1 MHNTIALHSDFNW
14 IVWALAF
21 LYNSSFLCGHQ
32 NWFNNYSETN
42 LPPIDSLDWVK
53 GFEWKGLFVRVESL
67 DKAKETINEI
77 KALNYAFFDYIQV
90 IDCVKSA
97 SSKKN
102 NVNLLSNEIVFPFLS
117 YASFGTLVMV
127 VTACI
132 DKYIYEPNDTLINDF
147 SITVL
152 SGTMMSE
159 KSSKKEFYDEFSY
172 INKRKNSEEKI
183 ANNDIHL
190 SNYDKDDL
198 STSLILSK
206 ISNNNLIKIIGDDN
220 GATHKDKFK
229 LMLINV
235 HSLIPELLH
244 ESNEKIFLVKL
255 NEDKT
260 QKFISHQVS
269 NLDSIGGKLL
279 NEFGIIYNND
289 EDLSSIEN
297 RFDNFKYKILYQKKL
312 TFQSLSLVNSELIFN
327 NFINLAFQQ
336 NKKLSD
342 MLEQFDPS
350 NESNV
355 PFPPPPQ
362 SICLINYA
370 LINKTKMKYPIIT
383 SDHHNSISKL
393 NFVYHIEKF
402 CSKLNS
408 KSHTIT
414 TSAALKSYMH
424 KYGINFSFLFFFLE
438 KISNKKMNDLIQ
450 ITILSS
456 IIKKFLSYHESVN
469 YYLKLDLY
477 DKTKTSDLFNVTNF
491 VFDSEN
497 EEPLNMNDIKKKKIA
512 LIIKAILNDNDP
524 IVFENNFVKF
534 FYNQLSFFTLI
545 KFLKWKILDEEYR
558 FNILSQNTSR
568 KYSIPNLLFQFSI
581 AAKNDPFTF
590 ISCLESYLNIS
601 IDPFIKHST
610 SISLENSGQI
620 NSRNII
626 IKDPKVISFINSK
639 EISSYMLSK
648 CVTVNNSFSNLNM
661 SNNNQLFVNNLSI
674 SRGNTSI
681 NAIPLFNNIIKANN
695 NVSNTNISMYDNSI
709 NAIIGGNKNHQRI
722 NSNNVTVM
730 QNVNIAP
737 GCDISGSL
745 GNVNNTRTNVN
756 KSIINNIKNNIANVS
771 WKDILSK
778 TPIDMM
784 LPPINYKMLFNTHSI
799 NNSKESKLYN
809 YLSIYY
815 QLCKYDILVDWK
827 SSIELIFEGII
838 SHDSQCENEL
848 LVALVFSFIHNF
860 FIEDNKAKAK
870 EIITKMKEIQKKTFW
885 QNYSLISVLSL
896 FEAMT
901 SEKCNDKEEN
911 YSKCLTNL
919 LLEYGDTRGK
929 RTMGHPLMM
938 VPLYKLAKTTSILDN
953 ASNEYIKEMFKSI
966 EYNILNY
973 EGASNIRDNNTKPY
987 FFNENTI
994 YAKHFEK
1001 KKKVVIENGYEE
1013 PEDIDENIEESE
1025 CFDINYDM
1033 NNIEGGL
1040 SQANYTLTV
1049 NDCPRWKFFPF
1060 PPISD
1065 VKHSYKQIFHTKEY
1079 IIYFMSSLF
1088 SVLSFSNITNYCFN
1102 EDFLSIYQLSK
1113 SNGKEDKSL
1122 NTQTQTTTSTNNIAV
1137 GNSSINNTKQP
1148 TNQLSYYLNDLI
1160 LDKLSYKN
1168 KPADGI
1174 VLSFGHNSHNETSHD
1189 SYEMLTLPRLI
1200 FKLTHCIIK
1209 KIFCGAEHT
1218 IAISSEYDAY
1228 AWGNNSQGQCGTGTE
1243 EIAKSPTRVKISP
1256 AVLSASCGSNF
1267 TYFLTKDT
1275 NELYFCGYHHETKAV
1290 HRIPN
1295 KFIFSLAKDDKI
1307 SNVSSGESHSLLL
1320 TTTKKVFSW
1329 GYGGDSQLGI
1339 SSLPSSSFVGKPK
1352 LITDLCC
1359 INITSLSCGN
1369 SHCLATDADGKV
1381 YGWGLSSHGELG
1393 LDFCKDTYIKDQ
1405 NCILKCHRKNPVRI
1419 TTMNAYNVKKTVCG
1433 SNFSLFLTENDEVF
1447 ACGLNNKMQLGIQ
1460 KDNNSICN
1468 DITIPRS
1475 IDAFYGMKV
1484 HNISCG
1490 ESHCLAIVS
1499 DNVSRMKMVWGWGSN
1514 LYGQIGI
1521 GNQISQAQPKPIS
1534 FFMDYSGG
1542 VVKDIQCG
1550 KNFSIVLLAKKKNN
1564 ENNEL
1569 TDKDKDEMYMKY
1581 NIFELFSIF

>member
-21 LYNSSFLCGHQ
+21 LYNSSLLCGHQ
-32 NWFNNYSETN
+32 NWFDNYNETN

-53 GFEWKGLFVRVESL
+53 GFEWKGLFIQVESF
-67 DKAKETINEI
+67 DKAKEKINEV

-90 IDCVKSA
+90 IDCVKST

-102 NVNLLSNEIVFPFLS
+102 KGHLLSNEIVFPFLS
-117 YASFGTLVMV
+117 YASFGNLVMV
-127 VTACI
+127 VTASI
-132 DKYIYEPNDTLINDF
+132 DKFIYQPNDTLINDF
-147 SITVL
+147 SLTVI
-152 SGTMMSE
+152 SETVMSE
-159 KSSKKEFYDEFSY
+159 QSSKEEFYDEFSY
-172 INKRKNSEEKI
+172 INNGKNSEEKI
-183 ANNDIHL
+183 ANKDIDL
-190 SNYDKDDL
+190 SEYDREDL

-206 ISNNNLIKIIGDDN
+206 ISNNNLIKIIGDDDS
-220 GATHKDKFK
+220 GAHKDKFK

-235 HSLIPELLH
+235 NSLIPELLL
-244 ESNEKIFLVKL
+244 ESNEKVFLVKL

-260 QKFISHQVS
+260 QKFISHEFS
-269 NLDSIGGKLL
+269 SLDSIGGKLI
-279 NEFGIIYNND
+279 NEFGVIYNSD
-289 EDLSSIEN
+289 EDLSAIEN
-297 RFDNFKYKILYQKKL
+297 RFDNFKYKILYQKQL
-312 TFQSLSLVNSELIFN
+312 TSQSLSLVNSELIFN
-327 NFINLAFQQ
+327 NFLNLAFQQ
-336 NKKLSD
+336 NKKLTE

-350 NESNV
+350 NESNF

-370 LINKTKMKYPIIT
+370 LINKSKMKYSII
-383 SDHHNSISKL
+383 SSEHHRSISKL
-393 NFVYHIEKF
+393 NFVYHIEKICF
-402 CSKLNS
+402 KLNS

-414 TSAALKSYMH
+414 TSVALKSYMH

-438 KISNKKMNDLIQ
+438 KISNQKMNDLIQ
-450 ITILSS
+450 ITILCST
-456 IIKKFLSYHESVN
+456 IKKFLNYHESVN

-477 DKTKTSDLFNVTNF
+477 DKTKNADLFNMTNF
-491 VFDSEN
+491 IFDN
-497 EEPLNMNDIKKKKIA
+497 EKEEALSMNDIKKKKIA
-512 LIIKAILNDNDP
+512 LIIKAILNDNEP
-524 IVFENNFVKF
+524 KIFENNFVKF
-534 FYNQLSFFTLI
+534 FYSQLSFFTLI
-545 KFLKWKILDEEYR
+545 KFLKWKILDEEYH
-558 FNILSQNTSR
+558 FNILSENSSK
-568 KYSIPNLLFQFSI
+568 KYSIPNLLSQFSI

-590 ISCLESYLNIS
+590 ISCLESSLNIS

-610 SISLENSGQI
+610 SISLDNSKLI
-620 NSRNII
+620 NSRTII

-648 CVTVNNSFSNLNM
+648 CVTVNNCFSNLNM

-674 SRGNTSI
+674 SKGNTSI

-695 NVSNTNISMYDNSI
+695 NVSNTYNSLYDNSI
-709 NAIIGGNKNHQRI
+709 NAIIGGNTNHQKI
-722 NSNNVTVM
+722 NSNNVTLA
-730 QNVNIAP
+730 QNINIP
-737 GCDISGSL
+737 TGQDISGSL
-745 GNVNNTRTNVN
+745 RNANNTLTNVN
-756 KSIINNIKNNIANVS
+756 KSIINNIKNNIANVC

-778 TPIDMM
+778 TPIDII
-784 LPPINYKMLFNTHSI
+784 LPPINYKMIFNSNSI
-799 NNSKESKLYN
+799 NNKESKIHK
-809 YLSIYY
+809 YLSVYY
-815 QLCKYDILVDWK
+815 PLCKYDILIDWK
-827 SSIELIFEGII
+827 SSIELLFGGII
-838 SHDSQCENEL
+838 SHDSQSENEL
-848 LVALVFSFIHNF
+848 LIALMLSFINNF
-860 FIEDNKAKAK
+860 FIEDNKPKAK
-870 EIITKMKEIQKKTFW
+870 EIITKMKEIQKKEFW
-885 QNYSLISVLSL
+885 QNYSLMAVLSL
-896 FEAMT
+896 FDAMT

-938 VPLYKLAKTTSILDN
+938 IPLYKLAKTTSILDN

-973 EGASNIRDNNTKPY
+973 EGASIIRENNKKPY
-987 FFNENTI
+987 FFNENTV

-1001 KKKVVIENGYEE
+1001 KKKVVIENEYET
-1013 PEDIDENIEESE
+1013 EDIDENIEESE

-1040 SQANYTLTV
+1040 SQLNYTLTI
-1049 NDCPRWKFFPF
+1049 NDFPKWKFFPF
-1060 PPISD
+1060 PSLSD

-1079 IIYFMSSLF
+1079 IIYFMNSLL
-1088 SVLSFSNITNYCFN
+1088 SVLSFSNLQNYCFN
-1102 EDFLSIYQLSK
+1102 EDFLSMYHISRL
-1113 SNGKEDKSL
+1113 NAKEDKSL
-1122 NTQTQTTTSTNNIAV
+1122 NTQTQTTTSTNNIVV
-1137 GNSSINNTKQP
+1137 GNSSINNMKQP
-1148 TNQLSYYLNDLI
+1148 SNQLSFYLNDLI

-1174 VLSFGHNSHNETSHD
+1174 VLSFGHNFHNETSHD

-1200 FKLTHCIIK
+1200 FKLSHCIIK

-1218 IAISSEYDAY
+1218 IAVSSEYDAY

-1256 AVLSASCGSNF
+1256 SIQSASCGSNF

-1290 HRIPN
+1290 VRIPK
-1295 KFIFSLAKDDKI
+1295 KFIFPLAKDDEI
-1307 SNVSSGESHSLLL
+1307 SCVSSGDFHSLLL
-1320 TTTKKVFSW
+1320 TKTKKVFSW
-1329 GYGGDSQLGI
+1329 GYGGDSQLGL

-1352 LITDLCC
+1352 LLTELSCNNI
-1359 INITSLSCGN
+1359 INLSCGS
-1369 SHCLATDADGKV
+1369 SHCLATDSDGKV

-1393 LDFCKDTYIKDQ
+1393 LDFCKDTYSKGQ
-1405 NCILKCHRKNPVRI
+1405 KEILKCHRKIPVKI
-1419 TTMNAYNVKKTVCG
+1419 TTMNAYNVTKTVCG
-1433 SNFSLFLTENDEVF
+1433 SHFSLFLTKDNEVF

-1460 KDNNSICN
+1460 KNNTATCN
-1468 DITIPRS
+1468 DITIPMS
-1475 IDAFYGMKV
+1475 VDAFYGMKV

-1499 DNVSRMKMVWGWGSN
+1499 DNLSRMKTVWGWGSN
-1514 LYGQIGI
+1514 LFGQIGI

-1550 KNFSIVLLAKKKNN
+1550 KNFSMVLLTKKKFKEDNGLSEIN
-1564 ENNEL
+1564 
-1569 TDKDKDEMYMKY
+1569 KDEMCKNY